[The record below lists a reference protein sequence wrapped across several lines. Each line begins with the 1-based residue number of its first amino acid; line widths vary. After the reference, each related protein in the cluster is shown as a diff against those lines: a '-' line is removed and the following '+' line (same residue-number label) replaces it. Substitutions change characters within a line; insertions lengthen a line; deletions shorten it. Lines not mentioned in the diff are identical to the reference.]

1 MKRSPEKILVSNLTL
16 CRGDCT
22 ILDRL
27 NWQLGEGEHWGI
39 MGANGSGKT
48 SLLRVL
54 SGYLMPTGGEIRV
67 LGQWYGRSD
76 WSQVRKQIG
85 LVSASIAQMIGEEE
99 SALEV
104 IISGKY
110 AMLNYWGHLKP
121 PDVRLAKE
129 ILRRVG
135 SVHLADRPWGLLSQ
149 GERQRIL
156 IGRALIAD
164 PQLLILDEPCAGLDP
179 AAREDFLEFLGSLA
193 ASLGG
198 PSLVFVTHH
207 VEEILP
213 AITHVLLLKSG
224 RILACGTKRA
234 TLSSGT
240 LSETFGTPL
249 RLGCRKGRY
258 RLGY

>member
-1 MKRSPEKILVSNLTL
+1 
-16 CRGDCT
+16 
-22 ILDRL
+22 
-27 NWQLGEGEHWGI
+27 
-39 MGANGSGKT
+39 
-48 SLLRVL
+48 
-54 SGYLMPTGGEIRV
+54 
-67 LGQWYGRSD
+67 
-76 WSQVRKQIG
+76 
-85 LVSASIAQMIGEEE
+85 
-99 SALEV
+99 
-104 IISGKY
+104 
-110 AMLNYWGHLKP
+110 
-121 PDVRLAKE
+121 VRLAKE